1 MNHPAITRPSSDI
14 RRVLPFCIITAAI
27 CSALAFLLLN
37 RESSQHNAPA
47 AVVHPVPNSL
57 GPHGPPLSAEPSTQ
71 STVDTASAPT
81 PVVHTPAEMN
91 RLVDSGFTLEQKLAA
106 LTQAMRSADAR
117 SAAEAAR
124 RAVFLIKS
132 GDYQRLAGPL
142 LLDSTI
148 HPAGMQVLGLNMH
161 DRDPAFTLPL
171 LVKVGAMQ
179 GHPLMKEAGD
189 TIAFYLGDSA
199 RTLSGDP
206 LDRAVRDWLENCKTA
221 RQP

>member
-1 MNHPAITRPSSDI
+1 
-14 RRVLPFCIITAAI
+14 
-27 CSALAFLLLN
+27 
-37 RESSQHNAPA
+37 
-47 AVVHPVPNSL
+47 
-57 GPHGPPLSAEPSTQ
+57 
-71 STVDTASAPT
+71 
-81 PVVHTPAEMN
+81 MN
-91 RLVDSGFTLEQKLAA
+91 RLVDSGFTLEQKLTA

-161 DRDPAFTLPL
+161 DRDPVYTLPL

-179 GHPLMKEAGD
+179 GHPLMKEAAD

-206 LDRAVRDWLENCKTA
+206 LDQAVRDWLENRKTA
-221 RQP
+221 SQP